1 MKRVK
6 VKLFKFSY
14 YLLSLTM
21 SNLQTIYFLNEYIM
35 NSILDGLNLSILT
48 KMKTDPTLD
57 NLHFLLESFIVH

>member
-1 MKRVK
+1 
-6 VKLFKFSY
+6 
-14 YLLSLTM
+14 M

-57 NLHFLLESFIVH
+57 NLHFLLASFIVH